1 MSVLTVSAIAKLA
14 NCPESYVRFLEK
26 RGVLSPAK
34 DSTGRRLYAA
44 CDAEKIRTH
53 RASAAKSRA
62 AA

>member
-1 MSVLTVSAIAKLA
+1 MSVLTVSAVAKLA
-14 NCPESYVRFLEK
+14 DCRESYVRFLEK

-44 CDAEKIRTH
+44 SDAEKIRAY
-53 RASAAKSRA
+53 RASANKSRA